1 LGVAP
6 ALAGLSAPD
15 LLAYARSATP
25 AGTGFRLAEACTDP
39 AYAPAEVCALVNGR
53 PPPPPPAGT
62 VCAYGAGA
70 SCVPCPTDRAYCPG
84 GATLLLKPG
93 WWAPLPTSPLTDV
106 ARCPPPAEERCQG
119 WVSGASSAAAGR
131 TSALCAPGYAG
142 AACGACARGYFASLG
157 ACAVCPSLSSELAYL
172 VLPAQFLGGLL
183 ALGMVLLFF
192 AHRALSKQRGDRAPP
207 LCGEGGSAT
216 AVVAFLLWTWGAAQ
230 TLSALFSQTVAD
242 GSVPR
247 SLVAAFAAFSALQF
261 QGVTVAP
268 SCKPGADPFSSLWA
282 AAGAAYGVAG
292 VAALC
297 VLALLAGARAAAAAA
312 APPPILR
319 VVRALLSLC
328 ITFFGVAFGA
338 LVGNA
343 VNALACNAPSP
354 LSAADYLG
362 IGGDGTALAAFFGSR
377 LPNMTVL
384 RAAAKDAV
392 YAQQAG
398 LTELVSASL
407 PVRLLAADPNV
418 VCGEGA
424 HVRARPVAEALL
436 ALLAGGFPAL
446 ALVALFFAGRLKGL
460 RRRAGLV
467 AAGDKDGAGARLTTA
482 GLLVDAL
489 HKKELLP
496 RAQWLVAHDW
506 ALTALCTGA
515 TSFAGTASSLEAYL
529 AYQLVMA
536 AALLA
541 SALLLWRVQP
551 NVEWARWQNTVQVA
565 LFTLAG
571 VAAVANIALRYVL
584 VPGGR
589 AALALCASLLAA
601 AAGVMVLMMVLWW
614 RALVAQRALTLRAL
628 GGGARE
634 VLGRG
639 RGGVVVRRAWEGEE
653 IEGGAR
659 SVHTTR
665 NPLWDAHSIG
675 GSAVKTKMG
684 P

>member
-1 LGVAP
+1 
-6 ALAGLSAPD
+6 
-15 LLAYARSATP
+15 
-25 AGTGFRLAEACTDP
+25 
-39 AYAPAEVCALVNGR
+39 
-53 PPPPPPAGT
+53 
-62 VCAYGAGA
+62 
-70 SCVPCPTDRAYCPG
+70 
-84 GATLLLKPG
+84 
-93 WWAPLPTSPLTDV
+93 
-106 ARCPPPAEERCQG
+106 
-119 WVSGASSAAAGR
+119 
-131 TSALCAPGYAG
+131 
-142 AACGACARGYFASLG
+142 
-157 ACAVCPSLSSELAYL
+157 
-172 VLPAQFLGGLL
+172 
-183 ALGMVLLFF
+183 MVLLFF

-312 APPPILR
+312 APPPTLR
-319 VVRALLSLC
+319 AVRALLSLC

-354 LSAADYLG
+354 LSVADYVG
-362 IGGDGTALAAFFGSR
+362 IGGDGAALATSFGAR
-377 LPNMTVL
+377 APNMTVL

-398 LTELVSASL
+398 LTELLSASL

-446 ALVALFFAGRLKGL
+446 ALAALFFAGRLKGL